1 MRTKVITSINYPG
14 LPFIRYEVP
23 NHWRKRA
30 QIQWP
35 QVQVYSNQ
43 KPVVQHFTPLLQFTI
58 QESFDFFNPEEE
70 PFLELDIFSEPS
82 LQVLENT
89 QSDYGVQYERKLQ
102 FVNKEK
108 LLTELTATATAPVD
122 DPIAVLEAESVI
134 NSLKVVAI

>member
-14 LPFIRYEVP
+14 LPFIRYEIP

-43 KPVVQHFTPLLQFTI
+43 KPVIQDFTPLLQFTI
-58 QESFDFFNPEEE
+58 QESFEFFNPEAK
-70 PFLELDIFSEPS
+70 PILELDCFSETS
-82 LQVLENT
+82 LQVLENM
-89 QSDYGVQYERKLQ
+89 QGDYGVQYERKLQ
-102 FVNKEK
+102 FINKEN
-108 LLTELTATATAPVD
+108 LLMELIATAIAPAD

-134 NSLKVVAI
+134 NSLKVVAV